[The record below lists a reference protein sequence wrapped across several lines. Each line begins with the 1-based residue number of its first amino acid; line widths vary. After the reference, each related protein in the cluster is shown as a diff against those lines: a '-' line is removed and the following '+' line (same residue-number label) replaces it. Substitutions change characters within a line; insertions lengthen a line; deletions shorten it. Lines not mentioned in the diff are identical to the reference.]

1 MPRPKTDLVIGLRIS
16 RELLTDLDAEAER
29 RGMTRSDWI
38 KETIENRM
46 KFMWGL
52 RADWFD
58 LRTLDPV
65 APRLHCST
73 DSQRVEQ
80 GSTDRRSHA

>member
-58 LRTLDPV
+58 LRTLDPA
-65 APRLHCST
+65 APRLH
-73 DSQRVEQ
+73 
-80 GSTDRRSHA
+80 GSTDPQIVKQCSTAVPSHA